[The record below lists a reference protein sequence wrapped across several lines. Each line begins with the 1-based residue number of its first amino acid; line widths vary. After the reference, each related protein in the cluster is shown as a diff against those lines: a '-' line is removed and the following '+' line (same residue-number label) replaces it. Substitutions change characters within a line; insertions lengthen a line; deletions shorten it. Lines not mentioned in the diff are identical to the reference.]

1 MTYII
6 SMLLIPK
13 GEEASVRLQADVDLP
28 QITLPNS
35 KKKIETRYVHFS
47 GKKVYSRPQ
56 KAVVAAVVMKKA
68 EPYQPMSCR
77 LLNSSVILG
86 MAVEM
91 MVCAFG

>member
-1 MTYII
+1 M
-6 SMLLIPK
+6 
-13 GEEASVRLQADVDLP
+13 
-28 QITLPNS
+28 
-35 KKKIETRYVHFS
+35 RYVHFN

-56 KAVVAAVVMKKA
+56 NAVVAAVVMKKA
-68 EPYQPMSCR
+68 EPYQPISCK